1 MSDEHARR
9 EAGVVAEER
18 SAQSSTVLVTRALV
32 PEAMR
37 ALDGTCDI
45 DLYEGPPEAIPRD
58 ELLRR
63 AAGKDGLL
71 TLLTERVDAELLDAA
86 GPQLKI
92 VANHAVGFDN
102 VDVPECT
109 RRGVLV
115 TNTPDVLTEATADLA
130 WSLIL
135 ACVRRVAEGDRF
147 LRSRRPWIWGPSMML
162 GHDLY
167 GKTLGIAGCGRIGQ
181 AVARRA
187 TGFGMR
193 VTYHDPVRLP
203 EDVERSLGVTWCPFE
218 TLLAESD
225 VISVHTPLLPE
236 TRHLFGADAFGR
248 MKPTAVL
255 VNTARGPIVDEA
267 ALAEALRAGE
277 IFAAGLDV
285 YEREPEVEPALLDL
299 DNVTLLPHLG
309 SATIETRTAMGLL
322 AVDNLLA
329 GLNGKRPRTLVN
341 QEAWV

>member
-1 MSDEHARR
+1 MSEP
-9 EAGVVAEER
+9 
-18 SAQSSTVLVTRALV
+18 SLSTKSVLVTRALV

-37 ALDGTCDI
+37 ALDGGCEV
-45 DLYEGPPEAIPRD
+45 DLYEGPPEAIPRE

-86 GPQLKI
+86 GPQLTI

-109 RRGVLV
+109 SRGVLV

-162 GHDLY
+162 GYDMY
-167 GKTLGIAGCGRIGQ
+167 GKTLGVAGCGRIGQ

-193 VTYHDPVRLP
+193 VTYHDPVRLS
-203 EDVERSLGVTWCPFE
+203 EAVERELNVEWCPFE

-225 VISVHTPLLPE
+225 IISVHTPLLPQ
-236 TRHLFGADAFGR
+236 TRHLFGADAFR
-248 MKPTAVL
+248 QMKPTAVL
-255 VNTARGPIVDEA
+255 VNTARGPIVDEP
-267 ALAEALRAGE
+267 ALAEALRTGE

-285 YEREPEVEPALLDL
+285 YEREPEIEEALLDL

-309 SATIETRTAMGLL
+309 SATVETRTAMGLL
-322 AVDNLLA
+322 AVENLLA
-329 GLNGKRPRTLVN
+329 GITGKRPRTLVN
-341 QEAWV
+341 PDALRT

>member
-1 MSDEHARR
+1 MSEP
-9 EAGVVAEER
+9 
-18 SAQSSTVLVTRALV
+18 STKSVLVTRALV

-37 ALDGTCDI
+37 ALDGGCEV
-45 DLYEGPPEAIPRD
+45 DLYEGPPEAIPRE

-102 VDVPECT
+102 VDVPACT
-109 RRGVLV
+109 SRGVLV

-162 GHDLY
+162 GYDMY
-167 GKTLGIAGCGRIGQ
+167 GKTLGVAGCGRIGQ

-193 VTYHDPVRLP
+193 VTYHDPVRLA
-203 EDVERSLGVTWCPFE
+203 EDVERELDVEWCPFE

-225 VISVHTPLLPE
+225 IISVHTPLLPQ
-236 TRHLFGADAFGR
+236 TRHLFGADAFRR

-255 VNTARGPIVDEA
+255 VNTARGPIVDEP
-267 ALAEALRAGE
+267 ALAEALRTGE

-285 YEREPEVEPALLDL
+285 YEREPQIEEALLDL

-322 AVDNLLA
+322 AVENLLA
-329 GLNGKRPRTLVN
+329 GITDRRPRTLVN
-341 QEAWV
+341 PDALR